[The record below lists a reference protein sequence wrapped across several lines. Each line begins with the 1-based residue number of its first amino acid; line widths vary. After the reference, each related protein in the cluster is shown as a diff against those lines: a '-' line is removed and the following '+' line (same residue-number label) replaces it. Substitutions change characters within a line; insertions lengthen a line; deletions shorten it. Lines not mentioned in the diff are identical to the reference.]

1 MKEISVVA
9 PFYNEIDTI
18 EEFIN
23 QVNSV
28 MSGFTDNWEL
38 LLIDDGSND
47 GGYDLINP
55 LIRDNQN
62 LRLVKLEKNFGQT
75 AATQA
80 GIDLADGDI
89 IVTLDSDLQNDPND
103 IPMMVSHLIENDLNL
118 VVGWRKE
125 RKDPFLSR
133 KVPSFFANKLISFIT
148 GVKLH
153 DYGCSLKVYRASC
166 LKKVRLYGEMHR
178 FIPTWLATQSNPN
191 KIVEIPVNHKP
202 RLAGRSK
209 YGISRTFR
217 VIIDLLSIY
226 FFMRFLSKP
235 GHFFGF
241 LGLIFFLIGSL
252 ILILLAYEKLVL
264 GFSIGDRPLLLA
276 GIMFFTVG
284 VQLISFGV
292 LGEILSRTYFASS
305 KEKPYQI
312 EE

>member
-1 MKEISVVA
+1 MKKISVVA

-23 QVNSV
+23 QVNSA

-241 LGLIFFLIGSL
+241 LGLIFFLTGSL
-252 ILILLAYEKLVL
+252 ILTLLTYEKLVL

>member
-1 MKEISVVA
+1 MKKISIVA
-9 PFYNEIDTI
+9 PFYNEVDTI

-23 QVNSV
+23 QVDSA
-28 MSGFTDNWEL
+28 MERFADNWEL
-38 LLIDDGSND
+38 LLIDDGSSD
-47 GGYDLINP
+47 GGYELINP
-55 LIRDNQN
+55 LLANNSNFKLI
-62 LRLVKLEKNFGQT
+62 KLEKNFGQT

-80 GIDLADGDI
+80 GIDLSEGDI

-153 DYGCSLKVYRASC
+153 DYGCSLKAYRASS
-166 LKKVRLYGEMHR
+166 LKKIRLYGEMHR

-202 RLAGRSK
+202 RLAGKSK

-241 LGLIFFLIGSL
+241 LGLIFFLTGSL
-252 ILILLAYEKLVL
+252 ILTLLTYEKLVL
-264 GFSIGDRPLLLA
+264 GLSIGDRPLLLA

-312 EE
+312 DE

>member
-1 MKEISVVA
+1 MKKISVVA

>member
-1 MKEISVVA
+1 MKKISVVA

-191 KIVEIPVNHKP
+191 KIEEIPVNHKP

-241 LGLIFFLIGSL
+241 LGLIFFLTGSL
-252 ILILLAYEKLVL
+252 ILTLLTYEKLVL

>member
-1 MKEISVVA
+1 MKKISVVA

-23 QVNSV
+23 QVNSA

-217 VIIDLLSIY
+217 VNIDLLSIY

-241 LGLIFFLIGSL
+241 LGLIFFLTGSL
-252 ILILLAYEKLVL
+252 ILTLLTYEKLVL

>member
-1 MKEISVVA
+1 MKKISVVA

-241 LGLIFFLIGSL
+241 LGLIFFLTGSL
-252 ILILLAYEKLVL
+252 ILTLLTYEKLVL